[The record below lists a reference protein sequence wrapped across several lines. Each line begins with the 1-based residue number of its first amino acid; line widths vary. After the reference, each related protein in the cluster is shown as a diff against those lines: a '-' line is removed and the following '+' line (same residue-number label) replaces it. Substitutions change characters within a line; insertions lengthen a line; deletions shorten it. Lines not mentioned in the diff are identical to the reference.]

1 MVSEYVAINR
11 MQLNSSAPIGL
22 FDSGFG
28 GLTVLR
34 ELQRVLPSEHFVYLA
49 DNARFPYG
57 TKGSATIQRYAREC
71 ARFLVQQEVKLLV
84 VACNTATALALSVL
98 EAEFPIPVVGVVDP
112 AARAAAALTKG
123 CVGVLATNATVAT
136 GAYERALHLIRPELH
151 VVSQPCP
158 LFVPLV
164 EAGLVTGEI
173 VDRVVELYLAPVAQ
187 AQVDTVILGCTHY
200 PLLRG
205 AIQRYLG
212 SAVRLVESSQA
223 VAAECLQRLQQ
234 CGDVS
239 QAAGATG
246 TTRYFVTDEVSTF
259 NHLAT
264 SYMGA
269 GPICATRIELE

>member
-1 MVSEYVAINR
+1 

-28 GLTVLR
+28 GLTVLH
-34 ELQRVLPSEHFVYLA
+34 ELQQVLPTQHFVYLA

-71 ARFLVQQEVKLLV
+71 ARFLVQQGVKMLV
-84 VACNTATALALSVL
+84 VACNTATAMALAVL
-98 EAEFPIPVVGVVDP
+98 EEEFPIPVVGVVAP
-112 AARAAAALTKG
+112 AARAAAASTKG

-136 GAYERALHLIRPELH
+136 GAYERALHALRPELR

-173 VDRVVELYLAPVAQ
+173 VDKVVELYLDPIAA

-200 PLLRG
+200 PLLRE

-212 SAVRLVESSQA
+212 PAVKLVESSQA
-223 VAAECLQRLQQ
+223 VAAECSQRLLQL
-234 CGDVS
+234 GELP
-239 QAAGATG
+239 QAADACGV
-246 TTRYFVTDEVSTF
+246 TRYFVTDDVSTF

-264 SYMGA
+264 SYMGTE
-269 GPICATRIELE
+269 PIRAVRIELEVTTQSPP